1 MRDGVT
7 IDDIARRANVSKST
21 VSRVLNGTAVVNEQK
36 RDAVRQAINELGY
49 KPNMF
54 AQSLA
59 SSKSMTLGILI
70 QNNGSP
76 FYDTITRGAIEG
88 LLGTGYTPILVDGK
102 CEHTREASS
111 IETLILRKVDGLL
124 IIGGDI
130 DASELQ
136 SYKTRLPR
144 IVAARD
150 INVFEEHCVSVN
162 NKPIGY
168 LEIKSLSE
176 LGHT

>member
-59 SSKSMTLGILI
+59 SSKSMVLQGIRIKPRPRQADSL
-70 QNNGSP
+70 NVLCSKRE
-76 FYDTITRGAIEG
+76 FIE
-88 LLGTGYTPILVDGK
+88 LLHRESSEKGYIADRIY
-102 CEHTREASS
+102 RE
-111 IETLILRKVDGLL
+111 
-124 IIGGDI
+124 
-130 DASELQ
+130 EL
-136 SYKTRLPR
+136 
-144 IVAARD
+144 
-150 INVFEEHCVSVN
+150 
-162 NKPIGY
+162 
-168 LEIKSLSE
+168 
-176 LGHT
+176 

>member
-1 MRDGVT
+1 M
-7 IDDIARRANVSKST
+7 
-21 VSRVLNGTAVVNEQK
+21 
-36 RDAVRQAINELGY
+36 
-49 KPNMF
+49 
-54 AQSLA
+54 
-59 SSKSMTLGILI
+59 
-70 QNNGSP
+70 
-76 FYDTITRGAIEG
+76 
-88 LLGTGYTPILVDGK
+88 
-102 CEHTREASS
+102 
-111 IETLILRKVDGLL
+111 RKVDGLL

-150 INVFEEHCVSVN
+150 INVFEEQCVSVN